1 LGGAVTH
8 TEISGIADYKF
19 DTEQECLTQI
29 KKIMSKLG
37 DQPKAG
43 FNKIKALVP
52 AKNLKKFTA
61 SCPKAMQNLT
71 ILETL

>member
-43 FNKIKALVP
+43 FNKIKAIAP
-52 AKNLKKFTA
+52 AKN
-61 SCPKAMQNLT
+61 
-71 ILETL
+71 